1 MDRRFFTWL
10 MLTTALG
17 FFYLSVRQQQ
27 MAKPQPEVA
36 KQAVP
41 NADPLLRNPAVPG
54 ADDAARDPLLT
65 PDGDAELANA
75 DVVDGDASVDDDAL
89 VGDTAQADSASDST
103 TSQSAATETDSEK
116 PPRPAE
122 IGSAAEK
129 SDAEKAL
136 DKPQNPPTAVTLGD
150 PDKGYKLQVTLTS
163 RGAGVEQAE
172 LVERTSKGKL
182 RYRSLEHDGGYLGYL
197 GLAETSRGLK
207 IRTLPASTAAASAS
221 GIEGGLQVG
230 DVLVELNGSPTLTR
244 LGVEQILADTKPG
257 QSVPF
262 VVERQAAGKV
272 QRLEG
277 TVQLSEA
284 PLDVLRMMP
293 GHSEV
298 VAGNLH
304 RPGLLTTVGS
314 IGGTQIPVGL
324 YALPA
329 LQDTLDADWAV
340 HPLEVSGGQGVEFRL
355 PLDSFLAGT
364 GRPQK
369 LDLVKRYRLYPLDET
384 HDGYLLDLETVI
396 INRNEQDVSLSFRQ
410 EGLPG
415 LTLEGW
421 WYTIKISPHMFA
433 GAGQRDVIY
442 DTLSGDHQIATTRSV
457 VDKARKTEADMLAKY
472 GQRPLRAPVGMP
484 TILLSESEP
493 AEVRSLSYI
502 GVDAPYF
509 TASILP
515 HPQDEDALSNL
526 RGAAAFAVTHSPERI
541 DKAQLQA
548 TNTSFWFDTEEQ
560 LVPAGGEFSQRYQV
574 FIGPKTPVVLAT
586 HGLGR
591 AIEYGWFPW
600 IAKPLSAILHF
611 FHAIVGNYGLAI
623 VMLTVMVRGSMFPLG
638 RKAAINAQRMQEL
651 QPEMKRI
658 NELYKDDM
666 EKRAKAMQEVYA
678 KHNFKP
684 LAGCLP
690 MFIQLPIFIGL
701 YRCLSVD
708 LSLRQEPLIPGVSWA
723 SNLAGPDQ
731 LLNWSQWS
739 WMPEFIVGRG
749 TGWLGPYF
757 NILPMVTV
765 LLFLL
770 QQKMLMPK
778 ATDDQTR
785 MTQNMMQVMTIFMGV
800 MFFKVPS
807 GLCIYFITS
816 SAWSLVERKLVKRS
830 MPPPK
835 ANQPAVPQLPLPS
848 GNGTSKAP
856 PARSNPK
863 DRRKGQAEPAKPLSR
878 FEEMKRML
886 EKPAVKS
893 TTQRGSRKE
902 KKPKR

>member
-1 MDRRFFTWL
+1 
-10 MLTTALG
+10 MLTTALC

-27 MAKPQPEVA
+27 MAKPKPEA
-36 KQAVP
+36 IKQAAP
-41 NADPLLRNPAVPG
+41 NADPLLRNPAG
-54 ADDAARDPLLT
+54 LGGDDLAAEDPLLK
-65 PDGDAELANA
+65 ANA
-75 DVVDGDASVDDDAL
+75 DADAPPDADSPPDADVPQL
-89 VGDTAQADSASDST
+89 DAAGDTVADTDA
-103 TSQSAATETDSEK
+103 DSEK
-116 PPRPAE
+116 PPKPAAGPSSAE
-122 IGSAAEK
+122 NATAENTTAETAAEK
-129 SDAEKAL
+129 GAEKSTSQKPAGE
-136 DKPQNPPTAVTLGD
+136 PQNPPTAITLGD

-172 LVERTSKGKL
+172 LVERTTKGRL

-197 GLAETSRGLK
+197 GLAETARGLK
-207 IRTLPASTAAASAS
+207 IRTLPASSPAASTT
-221 GIEGGLQVG
+221 GIAGGLQVG
-230 DVLVELNGSPTLTR
+230 DVLVELNGSPTLTQA
-244 LGVEQILADTKPG
+244 GVEKILAETKPG
-257 QSVPF
+257 QSAQL
-262 VVERQAAGKV
+262 VVERRVDGKT
-272 QRLEG
+272 QRLDG
-277 TVQLSEA
+277 AMQLSEA
-284 PLDVLRMMP
+284 PLDVLRMVP
-293 GHSEV
+293 GHSEA

-304 RPGLLTTVGS
+304 RPGLLTTLGS

-329 LQDTLDADWAV
+329 LQDTLDVDWAV

-355 PLDSFLAGT
+355 PLDTYLAGT
-364 GRPQK
+364 GRPHQ
-369 LDLVKRYRLYPLDET
+369 LDLVKRYRLYPVDDN

-396 INRNEQDVSLSFRQ
+396 VNRNDVDVSLSFRQ

-442 DTLSGDHQIATTRSV
+442 DTIGGDHQIATTRSV

-472 GQRPLRAPVGMP
+472 GARPPLAPVGMP

-493 AEVRSLSYI
+493 TDVRSLSYI

-560 LVPAGGEFSQRYQV
+560 VVPSGGEYSQRYQV
-574 FIGPKTPVVLAT
+574 FIGPKTPQALAT

-623 VMLTVMVRGSMFPLG
+623 VMLTVVVRGSMFPLG

-651 QPEMKRI
+651 QPEMKRV

-666 EKRAKAMQEVYA
+666 EKRAKAMQEIYA

-708 LSLRQEPLIPGVSWA
+708 LSLRQEPLIPGLSWA

-816 SAWSLVERKLVKRS
+816 SAWSLVERQLVKRS
-830 MPPPK
+830 MPAPK
-835 ANQPAVPQLPLPS
+835 PNQPTPALALAS
-848 GNGTSKAP
+848 DNGTPKELT

-863 DRRKGQAEPAKPLSR
+863 DRRKGQTAPVKPLSR

-902 KKPKR
+902 KKRKR

>member
-1 MDRRFFTWL
+1 
-10 MLTTALG
+10 MLVTALF
-17 FFYLSVRQQQ
+17 FFYLSARQQQ
-27 MAKPQPEVA
+27 MVKPKPEAA
-36 KQAVP
+36 KQAAP
-41 NADPLLRNPAVPG
+41 NADPLLRNPEVPG
-54 ADDAARDPLLT
+54 LDDPAAADPLLQ
-65 PDGDAELANA
+65 GKA
-75 DVVDGDASVDDDAL
+75 DTDVAA
-89 VGDTAQADSASDST
+89 ADSPQGIDAPKTDVST
-103 TSQSAATETDSEK
+103 DAVAAADSERPPK
-116 PPRPAE
+116 PAGPSPTEKPA
-122 IGSAAEK
+122 G
-129 SDAEKAL
+129 
-136 DKPQNPPTAVTLGD
+136 KPQNPSVGITLGD

-172 LVERTSKGKL
+172 LVERTDKGKL
-182 RYRSLEHDGGYLGYL
+182 RYRSLEHAGGYLGYL
-197 GLAETSRGLK
+197 GLAETARGLK
-207 IRTLPASTAAASAS
+207 IRTLPASTPAVSAT
-221 GIEGGLQVG
+221 GIAGGLQVG
-230 DVLVELNGSPTLTR
+230 DVLVELNGSPTLTQS
-244 LGVEQILADTKPG
+244 GVEQILAQTKPG
-257 QSVPF
+257 ESAQL
-262 VVERQAAGKV
+262 VVERQVDGKT

-284 PLDVLRMMP
+284 PLDVLRMIP
-293 GHSEV
+293 GHSEAV
-298 VAGNLH
+298 QGNLH
-304 RPGLLTTVGS
+304 RPGLLTTLGS
-314 IGGTQIPVGL
+314 IGGTQIPLGL

-329 LQDTLDADWAV
+329 LQDTLHIDWAV

-364 GRPQK
+364 GRPQQ
-369 LDLVKRYRLYPLDET
+369 LDLVKRYRLYPVDDN

-396 INRNEQDVSLSFRQ
+396 VNRNDVDVSLSFRQ

-421 WYTIKISPHMFA
+421 WYTIKISPHMFS

-442 DTLSGDHQIATTRSV
+442 DTIGGDHQIATTRSV
-457 VDKARKTEADMLAKY
+457 VDRARKTEADMLAKY
-472 GQRPLRAPVGMP
+472 GARPPQAPVGMP
-484 TILLSESEP
+484 TILLSEGEP
-493 AEVRSLSYI
+493 ADMRSLSYI

-515 HPQDEDALSNL
+515 HPQDEEALSNL
-526 RGAAAFAVTHSPERI
+526 RNAAAFSVTHSPERI

-548 TNTSFWFDTEEQ
+548 TNTSFWFDTDEQ
-560 LVPAGGEFSQRYQV
+560 VVPSGGEYSQRYQV
-574 FIGPKTPVVLAT
+574 FIGPKTPQALAT

-623 VMLTVMVRGSMFPLG
+623 VMLTVVVRGSMFPLG

-666 EKRAKAMQEVYA
+666 EKRAKAMQEIYA

-708 LSLRQEPLIPGVSWA
+708 LSLRQEPLIPGLSWA

-778 ATDDQTR
+778 ATDEQTR
-785 MTQNMMQVMTIFMGV
+785 MTQKMMQFMTIFMGV

-830 MPPPK
+830 MPAPK
-835 ANQPAVPQLPLPS
+835 PNQPAPALALAS
-848 GNGTSKAP
+848 GNGDTKAV

-863 DRRKGQAEPAKPLSR
+863 DRRKGQADAVKPRSR

-902 KKPKR
+902 KKRKR